1 MSFEQ
6 KINRW
11 LKPVPMKHGSRSRAR
26 GDRAGGSFANDEMIV
41 KHTKPQTAVDD
52 GPHACTSTPPTLPGL
67 AGQRSYADAWCIPSA
82 RPRQT
87 GRSIRTAAPVPFPGP
102 VHLAPQDPSS
112 SVNSGASVRRS
123 QAPSAS
129 RSAQGSAPATTAPNP
144 VPYRQLQTPR
154 AVRHRLRGIHLAPLP
169 LTIRPQPRDAFL
181 DFFHPRRFEEIFHA
195 ERPPPVNHSQSRFR
209 PLPAGDG
216 PNDEKGLFSRCDG
229 VGKRGIRR
237 LKGIVFL
244 AGEEAQERTAL
255 LRDVVADGAA
265 QHRILCFECIEDGA
279 LRDGTFDVEL
289 HLRTDARQRPQMSG
303 EYDANHGSVWT
314 STESTA
320 GRCCTMGVQES
331 PALAEAYTWPPV
343 VPKYTPHL
351 SSESTAMASRK
362 TFT

>member
-1 MSFEQ
+1 MSFER
-6 KINRW
+6 KSNRW

-87 GRSIRTAAPVPFPGP
+87 GRSIRRAAPVPFPGP
-102 VHLAPQDPSS
+102 VHLAPQ
-112 SVNSGASVRRS
+112 
-123 QAPSAS
+123 
-129 RSAQGSAPATTAPNP
+129 
-144 VPYRQLQTPR
+144 
-154 AVRHRLRGIHLAPLP
+154 P

-216 PNDEKGLFSRCDG
+216 PDDEKGFFSRCDG

-255 LRDVVADGAA
+255 LGDVVADGPA
-265 QHRILCFECIEDGA
+265 QHRILDLEG
-279 LRDGTFDVEL
+279 VE
-289 HLRTDARQRPQMSG
+289 H
-303 EYDANHGSVWT
+303 
-314 STESTA
+314 
-320 GRCCTMGVQES
+320 
-331 PALAEAYTWPPV
+331 
-343 VPKYTPHL
+343 
-351 SSESTAMASRK
+351 
-362 TFT
+362 